1 MVTVL
6 LIVHALVAVALL
18 GGLTHQAFAACWPA
32 RRKGGFFTSFRGVA
46 GARYTNANIA
56 LYLAAATLG
65 GTIYPAYRVAVRTYL
80 ENARLWTANGSFE
93 VKEQFV
99 SVGLGMLPLFWWVW
113 REPLDESARTARA
126 AVTAILCF
134 IVWYSFLVG
143 HVLNNIRGLFG
154 Q

>member
-1 MVTVL
+1 MTTVL
-6 LIVHALVAVALL
+6 LIVHALVAVALI
-18 GGLTHQAFAACWPA
+18 GGITHQAFAACWPA
-32 RRKGGFFTSFRGVA
+32 RRKEGFFTSFRGVA
-46 GARYTNANIA
+46 ATRYTNANIV

-65 GTIYPAYRVAVRTYL
+65 AAIYPAYRLSVRTYL
-80 ENARLWTANGSFE
+80 ESARLWSFNGSFE

-99 SVGLGMLPLFWWVW
+99 AVGLGMLPLFWWVW
-113 REPLDESARTARA
+113 REPLDPAKAVARK

-134 IVWYSFLVG
+134 IVWYSFVVG